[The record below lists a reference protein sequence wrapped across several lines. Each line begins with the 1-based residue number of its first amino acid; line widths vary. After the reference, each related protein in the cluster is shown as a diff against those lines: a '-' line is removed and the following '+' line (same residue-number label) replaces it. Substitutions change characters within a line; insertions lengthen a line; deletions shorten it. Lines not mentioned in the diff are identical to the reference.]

1 MQIFDFFKIVY
12 DKVFILQLL
21 SVSFSIVWI
30 FYDWK
35 KEPKNIA
42 VGVAYICGTFLV
54 GTLLNWLLFALSIV
68 WRAVAGI
75 HFQIAW
81 LLTIFLYLGIFD
93 RTYVTSRF
101 IIGATIFIT
110 AITTAEFGH
119 ELGGYLGSVY
129 RGRSWDWICYL
140 SDLLMVSFAFVV
152 HKYTLKRY
160 SDIPVISVILLMV
173 TTIVSTALIIGKT
186 VIKMSVGMMFEPYY
200 CIELAGIFIIS
211 VTSYLMIYYHCKVRK
226 EKTILEVQN
235 KLLEADKQML
245 IISEQAIEEM
255 RSLRHDM
262 KNQHKVMEIMLAE
275 ERYDDLKEY
284 FSSMEKS
291 YTQATFGGFINCG
304 NQLVNSIINMEIL
317 KANSYGISLVSKLN
331 VPQNLPF
338 DSSDLCRVLV
348 NLLDNAIEGILRTE
362 SRDYLID
369 LKIGKRMDYLYISV
383 QNEIRDDADRESLLK
398 MNTAKDDAVNH
409 GYGHKIVKRIVE
421 KYNGYVH
428 YMIVE
433 NEFVAEVMLE
443 MKPQEAV
450 NEQRA

>member
-1 MQIFDFFKIVY
+1 
-12 DKVFILQLL
+12 
-21 SVSFSIVWI
+21 
-30 FYDWK
+30 
-35 KEPKNIA
+35 
-42 VGVAYICGTFLV
+42 
-54 GTLLNWLLFALSIV
+54 
-68 WRAVAGI
+68 
-75 HFQIAW
+75 
-81 LLTIFLYLGIFD
+81 
-93 RTYVTSRF
+93 
-101 IIGATIFIT
+101 
-110 AITTAEFGH
+110 
-119 ELGGYLGSVY
+119 
-129 RGRSWDWICYL
+129 
-140 SDLLMVSFAFVV
+140 
-152 HKYTLKRY
+152 
-160 SDIPVISVILLMV
+160 
-173 TTIVSTALIIGKT
+173 
-186 VIKMSVGMMFEPYY
+186 
-200 CIELAGIFIIS
+200 
-211 VTSYLMIYYHCKVRK
+211 
-226 EKTILEVQN
+226 
-235 KLLEADKQML
+235 ML